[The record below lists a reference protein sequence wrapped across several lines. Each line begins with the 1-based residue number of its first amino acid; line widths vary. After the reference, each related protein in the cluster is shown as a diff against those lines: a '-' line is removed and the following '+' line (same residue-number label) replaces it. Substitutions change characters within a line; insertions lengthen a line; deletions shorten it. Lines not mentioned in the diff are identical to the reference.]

1 MRIPDR
7 GSTTG
12 EASWTDRTRSGRAA
26 RSKTP
31 GAFLNNACVGPVGAR
46 PRDGPSNGERSESIP
61 PPPDATFLHRARIS
75 PHPGPLPKG
84 RGESSRHGLPLTLAL
99 SQRGE
104 GKVRAMVCPSP
115 WPSPQRE
122 EGKVR
127 ATVCPLPWPSPRREE
142 GKVRATVCPSPW
154 PSPQRGEGKVRAT
167 VCPYS
172 STIRAY
178 SSLKKSTS
186 ARTEGSKPRR
196 EG

>member
-61 PPPDATFLHRARIS
+61 PPPT
-75 PHPGPLPKG
+75 PHFCTVLAF
-84 RGESSRHGLPLTLAL
+84 PLTLAL